1 MLPSTSEPTSA
12 AADTANL
19 VEKLS
24 RYEQLGQEVI
34 VGKRAL
40 VELDERRQK
49 CREAT
54 RQIQK
59 QRDLGDSCWLC
70 LGESSFIKVP
80 TEKALSF
87 LKEDVK
93 TIEETVNFTREEL
106 KKKVDEVR
114 RIEGSKN
121 LSELGFLLRPVY

>member
-1 MLPSTSEPTSA
+1 MLRINASTNIVFFDYVDLSGSKI
-12 AADTANL
+12 
-19 VEKLS
+19 KLFS
-24 RYEQLGQEVI
+24 WFQ
-34 VGKRAL
+34 
-40 VELDERRQK
+40 
-49 CREAT
+49 
-54 RQIQK
+54 
-59 QRDLGDSCWLC
+59 GDSCWLC